1 MPEIPARELRR
12 LESLSERIVRVEDRS
27 KLTRT
32 QRDEAREEVKQL
44 KAKVRE
50 LEKTIRDLTAAAES
64 SAAGSSEQIDE
75 LLSENQRL
83 ADDVATAVRTAD
95 KVTAQSAKLAD
106 TRDSLKTQ
114 VQILTAEGKK
124 LNKDLAAASKANTT
138 LTSQLTTAT
147 AQLQADGVSVLIPPD
162 KVGGL
167 LDDFVSKIDIG
178 GLEIQEGDIRLSVAF
193 GTAGES
199 AGFLIPS
206 IAADDD
212 LPLHTI
218 NLSLVKKAPTLSD

>member
-12 LESLSERIVRVEDRS
+12 LESLSDRIVRVEDRS

-44 KAKVRE
+44 KAKIRE
-50 LEKTIRDLTAAAES
+50 LEKTIRDLSAETES
-64 SAAGSSEQIDE
+64 STASSNEQISE
-75 LLSENQRL
+75 LLSENQRM
-83 ADDVATAVRTAD
+83 ADDLATAIRTAD
-95 KVTAQSAKLAD
+95 KVTAQSSKLAD

-114 VQILTAEGKK
+114 VQTLKAEATV
-124 LNKDLAAASKANTT
+124 LNKDLTVASKANAT

-167 LDDFVSKIDIG
+167 LDDFVSKINIG

-193 GTAGES
+193 GTAGDS

-206 IAADDD
+206 TAADDD

-218 NLSLVKKAPTLSD
+218 NLSLVKKAPTLND